1 MIVSHRVRTS
11 RVRRNRGLGDGTTSV
26 IGSVASVGG
35 TVASTVGLAAS
46 AGLLTLGTTIAPF
59 IPFVGPVLALGAVI
73 FSIFHNSKSAQEKV
87 QTTQVVNQIEP
98 YMKQNVAAWQASD
111 KSCSNQQAALANFDT
126 LWQQVVTQCG
136 QVGDDPGKNCV
147 SDRTRGGKWDWYSYY
162 RDPIANDSC
171 SNVTNAASVVNGAS
185 DLVGVIGNA
194 TGLSTTEI
202 VIGAVVLGLVL
213 IL

>member
-1 MIVSHRVRTS
+1 MIVSQRVRTS
-11 RVRRNRGLGDGTTSV
+11 RAQSRGLGDGTTSIV
-26 IGSVASVGG
+26 GTVASVGG
-35 TVASTVGLAAS
+35 TAAS
-46 AGLLTLGTTIAPF
+46 IAGAAAGAGLLSLGLATSF
-59 IPFVGPVLALGAVI
+59 VPFVGPVLALGAVI

-185 DLVGVIGNA
+185 DLVGVIGSA

-202 VIGAVVLGLVL
+202 VLGAVALGLVL